1 MYYILH
7 SQSKPEKRKCY
18 QENNKR
24 KYIHSTILYL
34 SKKKLLV
41 REPVQFKPVL
51 FMGQLDISGR
61 TMWVYLEIHKR

>member
-7 SQSKPEKRKCY
+7 SQSKPEKKCY

-34 SKKKLLV
+34 SKKKITGKGTCA
-41 REPVQFKPVL
+41 VQTCV
-51 FMGQLDISGR
+51 
-61 TMWVYLEIHKR
+61 IHGSTGHFWQNYVGLPGNT